1 MCAKTVTLCTNSVYT
16 KSRTDVDASDVDAE
30 RSSKKE
36 EETAA
41 VVGFEKKRERRDV
54 EPIARSVAQSFGIV
68 SSQTKASAMYLY
80 LIRHA
85 QSANNA
91 LAEPGLHNPGRSSDP
106 GLTERGKAQAEA
118 LRKRFELEREATPT
132 RSVEVWSSP
141 MRRCLLTS
149 SAVGSGL
156 GVRVRVRSDLHEHG
170 GCFEGARGGEGAPIG
185 HTGMTRAEIAKEFP
199 ICDAPKDME
208 NGWWDPSRGC
218 ESVVDAQSRVDKVS
232 KWLWGKAR
240 AMHDGDEPRA
250 DVYVVAHG
258 MFIDILLKTLFD
270 SPRTTGKQSSLFCS
284 QNACVH
290 RLHFDIATDGPCV
303 GFQVFND
310 VTHLAQEIRS
320 GGSVA
325 GLDVAYTKEGSA

>member
-1 MCAKTVTLCTNSVYT
+1 MYKQYIHEVAHRRRRVRRRRRAIVEERRRNRRRRRFRG
-16 KSRTDVDASDVDAE
+16 KS
-30 RSSKKE
+30 
-36 EETAA
+36 
-41 VVGFEKKRERRDV
+41 ERRDV
-54 EPIARSVAQSFGIV
+54 ESIARSVAQSFGIV

-185 HTGMTRAEIAKEFP
+185 HTGMTREEIEKEFP

>member
-1 MCAKTVTLCTNSVYT
+1 MCTT
-16 KSRTDVDASDVDAE
+16 DASDV
-30 RSSKKE
+30 RRQTPS
-36 EETAA
+36 
-41 VVGFEKKRERRDV
+41 GREKKTIVVVVPSFRNVNRPINRLIESKRRRTPPTHPPIGPTN
-54 EPIARSVAQSFGIV
+54 EP
-68 SSQTKASAMYLY
+68 TMYLY
-80 LIRHA
+80 LVRHA

-106 GLTERGKAQAEA
+106 GLTERGQAQTEA

-149 SAVGSGL
+149 SAVGAGL

-185 HTGMTRAEIAKEFP
+185 HTGMTREEIEKEFP
-199 ICDAPKDME
+199 MCDAPKDME

-218 ESVVDAQSRVDKVS
+218 ESVVDAQTRVGKVVE
-232 KWLWGKAR
+232 WLWGKAR

-290 RLHFDIATDGPCV
+290 KLHFDIAPDGPCV

-310 VTHLAQEIRS
+310 VTHLAEEIRS